1 MINAKVPRS
10 RSHLRNGILTGLVVT
25 AVVAVTAGCSS
36 SGAATGAGDSS
47 AAPAS
52 KTNFIVVSGPVSDPY
67 FQPMKLGSDDAA
79 KQFGVHYEYSSATNY
94 DNIVADYSKL
104 LTEAI
109 AKKPDGLV
117 VWDAAPTAIDPL
129 VKQAVGEGIP
139 VVMIS
144 SGLDTWQADGALTF
158 VGEDHTVT
166 GLAAGTAAAK
176 TGVTHLL
183 CVNNAA
189 SNPDLQQRCDGAE
202 TSMKKSGGT
211 SEQIII
217 PASDVNSPSA
227 TTTAIQGY
235 LSAHSDIDGVWT
247 QSAAIGTDV
256 TAAVKN
262 LGKDGKIKVSTLGLT
277 KAVLAEVK
285 NGTLASAIDGQ
296 QYLQGFYALEILNQ
310 YVKYGLYPTAP
321 VLPGA
326 LAVTKQNIDQ
336 VDSIQSKYPGV
347 RGGN

>member
-1 MINAKVPRS
+1 
-10 RSHLRNGILTGLVVT
+10 
-25 AVVAVTAGCSS
+25 
-36 SGAATGAGDSS
+36 
-47 AAPAS
+47 
-52 KTNFIVVSGPVSDPY
+52 
-67 FQPMKLGSDDAA
+67 MKLGSDDAA
-79 KQFGVHYEYSSATNY
+79 KQFGINYQYSAATNY
-94 DNIVADYSKL
+94 DNITSDYSKL

-109 AKKPDGLV
+109 AKKPSGLV
-117 VWDAAPTAIDPL
+117 VWDSAPTVIDPL
-129 VKQAVGEGIP
+129 VKQATSEGIP

-144 SGLDTWQADGALTF
+144 SGLDTWQADGAITF

-202 TSMKKSGGT
+202 TSMKKAGGT
-211 SEQIII
+211 SVQIII

-235 LSAHSDIDGVWT
+235 LSSHPDIDGVWT

-256 TAAVKN
+256 TTAVQN
-262 LGKDGKIKVSTLGLT
+262 LNEKGKIKVSTLGLT
-277 KAVLAEVK
+277 KEVLADVK

-326 LAVTKQNIDQ
+326 LAVDKDNIAQ
-336 VDSIQSKYPGV
+336 VEKIQSEYPGV
-347 RGGN
+347 RGGD

>member
-1 MINAKVPRS
+1 MA
-10 RSHLRNGILTGLVVT
+10 
-25 AVVAVTAGCSS
+25 AVVAVTAGCSAS
-36 SGAATGAGDSS
+36 SNTTGSKGGSASS
-47 AAPAS
+47 SS
-52 KTNFIVVSGPVSDPY
+52 KTNYIVVSGPVSDPY

-79 KQFGVHYEYSSATNY
+79 KQFGINYQYSAATNY
-94 DNIVADYSKL
+94 DNITSDYSKL

-109 AKKPDGLV
+109 AKKPSGLV
-117 VWDAAPTAIDPL
+117 VWDSAPTVIDPL
-129 VKQAVGEGIP
+129 VKQATSEGIP

-144 SGLDTWQADGALTF
+144 SGLDTWQADGAITF

-202 TSMKKSGGT
+202 TSMKKAGGT
-211 SEQIII
+211 SVQIII

-235 LSAHSDIDGVWT
+235 LSSHPDIDGVWT

-256 TAAVKN
+256 TTAVQN
-262 LGKDGKIKVSTLGLT
+262 LNEKGKIKVSTLGLT
-277 KAVLAEVK
+277 KEVLADVK

-326 LAVTKQNIDQ
+326 LAVDKDNIAQ
-336 VDSIQSKYPGV
+336 VEKIQSEYPGV
-347 RGGN
+347 RGGD